1 MTIEEKAV
9 EAYKNASSSEK
20 KLLESIFGKD
30 LFKSD
35 VIDRIQ
41 SFEDV
46 LHEHGITA
54 EQLDNQIKELTKD
67 EQTYI
72 KLKLVVSAY
81 NEGWKPNW
89 RDKSERKYELWVKY
103 KDLLCNAGP
112 VAVNSIYAPSSASAT
127 IGSRLAF
134 KKREHAVRA
143 GELFID
149 LWIYWFIEE

>member
-9 EAYKNASSSEK
+9 EAYRNASVAGQE
-20 KLLESIFGKD
+20 LLESIFGKT
-30 LFKSD
+30 LFKGD
-35 VIDRIQ
+35 VMSRIH

-54 EQLDNQIKELTKD
+54 EQLDNQIQGLTKD

-72 KLKLVVSAY
+72 KLKLVVAAY

-89 RDKSERKYELWVKY
+89 RDTNEDKYGSWISYKS
-103 KDLLCNAGP
+103 LLNAGP
-112 VAVNSIYAPSSASAT
+112 VDVYSYDTASNARAAF
-127 IGSRLAF
+127 GSRFAF
-134 KKREHAVRA
+134 KKREHAIRA

-149 LWIYWFIEE
+149 LWRYWFIEE